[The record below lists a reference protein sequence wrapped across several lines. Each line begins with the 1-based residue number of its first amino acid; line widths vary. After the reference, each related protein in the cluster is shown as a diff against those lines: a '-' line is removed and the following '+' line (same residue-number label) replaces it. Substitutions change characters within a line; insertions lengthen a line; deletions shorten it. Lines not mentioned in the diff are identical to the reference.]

1 MFNYLLFDLDN
12 TLYNYELCYKN
23 ALKHVIYYIHQ
34 KYNLNEYDLYTQFEK
49 IKKIFQNTIINNA
62 SSHNK
67 CIQFKKLCEHFH
79 LPLEEAI
86 CLYNLFIDEF
96 DKNLVLYEIVEDFLH
111 FCTSKNI
118 KLYIVTNNLF
128 YEQVCILKKL
138 NILKYFD
145 KIYSSEEFGLEKPD
159 TKLFYSILQENNI
172 NKNEVA
178 MIGDSYKMDIESVNL
193 IDIYAFHFNHN
204 FEGDFTIGKDYTNF
218 KTYNHLLTFFQNY
231 YKESE
236 LFIKLSKFCGERY
249 DLVQAGGGNISF
261 KLNNLMFIKSSGCLL
276 SDIEINKNY
285 VCIDKDYINNNVK
298 NIIDENKKTREQ
310 EAKKYVEESIYFLKN
325 YKPSIETTM
334 HALTKKYTVHL
345 HPLQFL
351 KICAFENC
359 QELLKTQFEDF
370 CFINYF
376 TPGIDVALELKKR
389 YNNEEVIFLKNHGIV
404 LTQNSIDELYNLLD
418 KVIYL
423 LENITNI
430 NLNTSL
436 NYNEYKITNYISKLM
451 NNITNTN
458 TVSFLSNDYQ
468 IKNRLNSKINF
479 KPYFPDKLVYC
490 GISIVVLENIYEK
503 DVDEIKNYVSIN
515 CEIPKIFLLNDCVY
529 TNSNSIKKCIEI
541 ESLLKSHLLCYN
553 ENNIVLS
560 DNENIYLNNWDA
572 EKYRKKL

>member
-12 TLYNYELCYKN
+12 TLYNYEICYKN
-23 ALKHVIYYIHQ
+23 ALEHVIDYIHK
-34 KYNLNEYDLYTQFEK
+34 KYNLNKYDLYTRFEK

-86 CLYNLFIDEF
+86 YLYNLFIDEF
-96 DKNLVLYEIVEDFLH
+96 DKNLVLYETTEDFLQ
-111 FCTSKNI
+111 FCVSKNI

-128 YEQVCILKKL
+128 YEQVCRLKKL
-138 NILKYFD
+138 NILKYFN

-193 IDIYAFHFNHN
+193 IDIYAFHFDSN
-204 FEGDFTIGKDYTNF
+204 FEGDLLIGKENTHFQN
-218 KTYNHLLTFFQNY
+218 YNHLLTFFQNY

-236 LFIKLSKFCGERY
+236 LFIKLSTFCGERY

-261 KLNNLMFIKSSGCLL
+261 KINSLMFIKSSGCLL

-298 NIIDENKKTREQ
+298 NITDENKKNREQ
-310 EAKKYVEESIYFLKN
+310 EAKKYVDESIYFLKN

-376 TPGIDVALELKKR
+376 TPGIDVALELKKK
-389 YNNEEVIFLKNHGIV
+389 YNNEEIIFLKNHGIV

-418 KVIYL
+418 KVMYL
-423 LENITNI
+423 LEKIINV
-430 NLNTSL
+430 NLNTNL

-451 NNITNTN
+451 NNITDTN

-468 IKNRLNSKINF
+468 IKNLFNSKINF

-503 DVDEIKNYVSIN
+503 DIEEIKIYISTNY
-515 CEIPKIFLLNDCVY
+515 EIPKIFLLNGYVY
-529 TNSNSIKKCIEI
+529 INSNSIKKCIEI
-541 ESLLKSHLLCYN
+541 ESLLKSHLLCCN

-560 DNENIYLNNWDA
+560 DTENFYLNNWDA
-572 EKYRKKL
+572 ETYRKKL

>member
-12 TLYNYELCYKN
+12 TLYNYEVCYKN
-23 ALKHVIYYIHQ
+23 ALEHIINYIHQ
-34 KYNLNEYDLYTQFEK
+34 KYNLNKHDLYIQFKK
-49 IKKIFQNTIINNA
+49 IKKIFQNTTINNA

-67 CIQFKKLCEHFH
+67 CIQFKKLCEYFH
-79 LPLEEAI
+79 LPLELSI
-86 CLYNLFIDEF
+86 HLYDLFIEEF
-96 DKNLVLYEIVEDFLH
+96 DKNLVLYENVEGFLQ
-111 FCTSKNI
+111 FCISKNI

-128 YEQVCILKKL
+128 YEQVCRLKKL

-193 IDIYAFHFNHN
+193 IDIYAFHFNNN
-204 FEGDFTIGKDYTNF
+204 FEGDLNICKEYTHF
-218 KTYNHLLTFFQNY
+218 KNYNYLLTFFQNY
-231 YKESE
+231 YQEAE

-298 NIIDENKKTREQ
+298 NIIHENKKVREQ
-310 EAKKYVEESIYFLKN
+310 EAKKYVDESIYFLKN

-351 KICAFENC
+351 KICALENC
-359 QELLKTQFEDF
+359 QELLKTHFEDF

-376 TPGIDVALELKKR
+376 TPGIDVALELKKK
-389 YNNEEVIFLKNHGIV
+389 YNNEDVIFLKNHGIV
-404 LTQNSIDELYNLLD
+404 LTHNSIDELYNLLD
-418 KVIYL
+418 KVICL
-423 LENITNI
+423 LEKIINI
-430 NLNTSL
+430 
-436 NYNEYKITNYISKLM
+436 NYNEYKMTNYISKLM

-458 TVSFLSNDYQ
+458 TVSFISNDYQ
-468 IKNRLNSKINF
+468 IKNLFNTKINF

-490 GISIVVLENIYEK
+490 GISIVVLENIYKK
-503 DVDEIKNYVSIN
+503 DVQEINNYISIY
-515 CEIPKIFLLNDCVY
+515 CEIPKIFLLNECVY
-529 TNSNSIKKCIEI
+529 INSNSIKKCIEI

-553 ENNIVLS
+553 EKNIVLS
-560 DNENIYLNNWDA
+560 DDENIYLNNWDA
-572 EKYRKKL
+572 EKYRKKI